1 MLHATLHT
9 EACHTRVEHANDI
22 HVLIKCER
30 ENVRIGLKNAKMKSP
45 SRPHGF
51 ALWICLVDL
60 PCASNLPSLP
70 TCPPCP
76 MYPSCA
82 QSVPA
87 LNVSRLLRA
96 DGQEF
101 AADAGHDTH
110 SDESCPDRHADAR
123 HTGAGE
129 SRSRTDTRTQRHAD
143 KRHADADTSP
153 GAATGADSDGHSHG
167 HRTPQTQPRARP
179 HHSHRQAVPR
189 TTGHTTT
196 TCTHT
201 EGRTWPG
208 ATQASDVSSTS
219 LRKSPDTRHA
229 AATTTAVTHSAPLH
243 PLRRRRSRC

>member
-9 EACHTRVEHANDI
+9 EACQTRVEHANDI

-60 PCASNLPSLP
+60 PCASTLPSLP

-101 AADAGHDTH
+101 AARTRHADTRHADTRHADTRHADTTHDTH
-110 SDESCPDRHADAR
+110 SDESRSQTDKGAKTRRACTEQRHADAR
-123 HTGAGE
+123 Y
-129 SRSRTDTRTQRHAD
+129 SRPS
-143 KRHADADTSP
+143 
-153 GAATGADSDGHSHG
+153 
-167 HRTPQTQPRARP
+167 
-179 HHSHRQAVPR
+179 
-189 TTGHTTT
+189 
-196 TCTHT
+196 
-201 EGRTWPG
+201 
-208 ATQASDVSSTS
+208 
-219 LRKSPDTRHA
+219 
-229 AATTTAVTHSAPLH
+229 
-243 PLRRRRSRC
+243 RRRRCSFYTHTRTLFILFMFLSKISNRERKYKRLDDALMMLL

>member
-1 MLHATLHT
+1 
-9 EACHTRVEHANDI
+9 
-22 HVLIKCER
+22 
-30 ENVRIGLKNAKMKSP
+30 MKSP

-129 SRSRTDTRTQRHAD
+129 SRSQTRASNEARN
-143 KRHADADTSP
+143 
-153 GAATGADSDGHSHG
+153 DGPL
-167 HRTPQTQPRARP
+167 RQRARELR
-179 HHSHRQAVPR
+179 HRVLGDVHAVVLPAPVCSICSCR
-189 TTGHTTT
+189 G
-196 TCTHT
+196 
-201 EGRTWPG
+201 GDRPP
-208 ATQASDVSSTS
+208 ALRS
-219 LRKSPDTRHA
+219 LRLLPCVAFGEIEPKGLS
-229 AATTTAVTHSAPLH
+229 S
-243 PLRRRRSRC
+243 